1 MRSIRSFFGIL
12 NYYDNFTENSAI
24 YTSVLYE
31 LREIELFEIIQLDVG
46 DTTSIKPIKEDH
58 DPDMKERRGSDPNE
72 RTRCENAAIAFTML
86 KAKIATIPILK
97 HFDPDRIPV
106 IVVFAS

>member
-1 MRSIRSFFGIL
+1 MYSILGSL
-12 NYYDNFTENSAI
+12 NYYSRSIEDFAI
-24 YTSVLYE
+24 YTSELYA
-31 LREIELFEIIQLDVG
+31 LRETELFEISQLAVG

-58 DPDMKERRGSDPNE
+58 DPDMEERRGSDPNE

-86 KAKIATIPILK
+86 KAKISTIPILK